1 MNENNIIAAILAG
14 GKSRRFGVDKSTT
27 KLGDKTLIE
36 HTISKIEK
44 KFSEILIISNNQEI
58 KVDKKNVFVLKD
70 CIQGQLGPLVG
81 VLSAMKWVE
90 TNNKKY
96 DWIATFPCDT
106 PFFDISIIDEVKR
119 FSKKNNKKLY
129 FLKTG
134 EKRHN
139 VFGLWSIQ
147 LKDILEEDINNNF
160 RKVEEWANKIGLE
173 TININNKKFDN
184 FLNINTKED
193 LEEAKKNIDKIQN
206 DIL

>member
-27 KLGDKTLIE
+27 KLGNKTLIE

-96 DWIATFPCDT
+96 DWVATFPCDT
-106 PFFDISIIDEVKR
+106 PFFDISIIDEIKR

-129 FLKTG
+129 FLKSG

-173 TININNKKFDN
+173 TININNKKFDS
-184 FLNINTKED
+184 FLNINTQED
-193 LEEAKKNIDKIQN
+193 LEEAKKNLDKI
-206 DIL
+206 

>member
-1 MNENNIIAAILAG
+1 MSENNIIAVILAG

-36 HTISKIEK
+36 HTISKIKK

-58 KVDKKNVFVLKD
+58 KVDKKNIFVLKD

-81 VLSAMKWVE
+81 VLSAMKWIE

-96 DWIATFPCDT
+96 DWVATFPCDT

-129 FLKTG
+129 FIKSG
-134 EKRHN
+134 KKRHN
-139 VFGLWSIQ
+139 IFGLWSIQ
-147 LKDILEEDINNNF
+147 LKDILEKDINNNF
-160 RKVEEWANKIGLE
+160 RKVEEWADKIGLE
-173 TININNKKFDN
+173 TINIDHGKFDS

-193 LEEAKKNIDKIQN
+193 LEEAKKNLDKI
-206 DIL
+206 

>member
-1 MNENNIIAAILAG
+1 MSENNIIAAILAG

-58 KVDKKNVFVLKD
+58 KIDKKNVFVLKD

-96 DWIATFPCDT
+96 DWVATFPCDT
-106 PFFDISIIDEVKR
+106 PFFDISMIDEVKR
-119 FSKKNNKKLY
+119 ISKKNNKKLY
-129 FLKTG
+129 FLKSG

-139 VFGLWSIQ
+139 IFGLWPIQ
-147 LKDILEEDINNNF
+147 LKDILEKDINNNF
-160 RKVEEWANKIGLE
+160 RKVEEWADKIGLE
-173 TININNKKFDN
+173 TININHEKFDS

-193 LEEAKKNIDKIQN
+193 LEEAKKNLDKI
-206 DIL
+206 

>member
-1 MNENNIIAAILAG
+1 MSENNIIAAILAG

-58 KVDKKNVFVLKD
+58 EVDKKNVFVLKD

-96 DWIATFPCDT
+96 DWVATFPCDT
-106 PFFDISIIDEVKR
+106 PFFDISMIDEVKR
-119 FSKKNNKKLY
+119 ISKKNNKKLY
-129 FLKTG
+129 FLKSG

-139 VFGLWSIQ
+139 IFGLWPIQ
-147 LKDILEEDINNNF
+147 LKDILEKDINNNY
-160 RKVEEWANKIGLE
+160 RKVEEWADKIGLE
-173 TININNKKFDN
+173 TININHQKFDS

-193 LEEAKKNIDKIQN
+193 LEEAKKNLDKI
-206 DIL
+206 

>member
-1 MNENNIIAAILAG
+1 MSENNIIAAILAG

-81 VLSAMKWVE
+81 VLSAMKWIE

-96 DWIATFPCDT
+96 DWVATFPCDT
-106 PFFDISIIDEVKR
+106 PFFDISMIDEVKR
-119 FSKKNNKKLY
+119 ISKKNNKKLY
-129 FLKTG
+129 FLKSG

-139 VFGLWSIQ
+139 IFGLWSIQ
-147 LKDILEEDINNNF
+147 LKDILEKDINNNF
-160 RKVEEWANKIGLE
+160 RKVEEWADKIGLE
-173 TININNKKFDN
+173 TININHEKFDS

-193 LEEAKKNIDKIQN
+193 LEEAKKNLDKI
-206 DIL
+206 